1 MSQLSSAFRMLNLLS
16 KYSTATIK
24 HSNPHFF
31 VLYLLSASHWIF
43 GVFYM
48 IRKFL
53 YAVSDNLTLGF
64 LVCSLL

>member
-16 KYSTATIK
+16 KYS
-24 HSNPHFF
+24 NPHFF
-31 VLYLLSASHWIF
+31 VLYLQNLLSVLPLDIWC
-43 GVFYM
+43 FYM